1 MGLTLLAATMCASVG
16 PLSAAPSER
25 IRINITLAD
34 GSQLE
39 VTRMGDEHFTYYM
52 TDEGET
58 IVRDSLGYRLGE
70 DDEERPTAGV
80 RLCDARWVR
89 LPVHPWDSTE

>member
-1 MGLTLLAATMCASVG
+1 MTRLFTGRRLLGLTLLAATMCASVQ

-58 IVRDSLGYRLGE
+58 IVRDSLKRIHC
-70 DDEERPTAGV
+70 RA
-80 RLCDARWVR
+80 
-89 LPVHPWDSTE
+89 